1 MIIFI
6 AQIHEK
12 EYPVLSAMAKDFL
25 SASGTGIPV
34 ERLFSS
40 GPDIITAKRQCL
52 TAESIQKLVC
62 LKSWLKQGFEKDL
75 KDALVHKMGVNFV
88 QTDES

>member
-1 MIIFI
+1 MTIFI

-12 EYPVLSAMAKDFL
+12 EYPVLSTMAKDFL

-40 GPDIITAKRQCL
+40 APDILQAKRQCL
-52 TAESIQKLVC
+52 TAESIRKLVC
-62 LKSWLKQGFEKDL
+62 LKSWMKNGFQKEL
-75 KDALVHKMGVNFV
+75 QDALVHKLGVEWLNN
-88 QTDES
+88 